1 MGNKL
6 FVGSLP
12 FNATE
17 DDLNSLF
24 SKVGKVESVK
34 IITDTYS
41 GRSKGFGFVEMGSDE
56 DAKKAISEING
67 TSFMERTIIVNEA
80 RPKESGGGERRG
92 GFGGNRGG
100 GGGFGNRGGGGGS
113 GGYGGGRG
121 GAGGSRGGGSGGYG
135 GGGGRGGAGGSRGGG
150 SGGRSGS
157 GGDRGSSGGGGGRG
171 FNR

>member
-80 RPKESGGGERRG
+80 RPKESGGERRG

-100 GGGFGNRGGGGGS
+100 GGGFGNRGGGS
-113 GGYGGGRG
+113 GGYGGGGGGRG

-135 GGGGRGGAGGSRGGG
+135 GGRGGAGGNRGG
-150 SGGRSGS
+150 GGRSGS
-157 GGDRGSSGGGGGRG
+157 GGDRGSSGSGGGRG